1 MMQPMKVS
9 VKIADGVK
17 RFLERYAATRNATL
31 EEALRWLILAD
42 VKRLIEGLSTEERA
56 EMLGVGTLFR

>member
-1 MMQPMKVS
+1 MQPMKVS
-9 VKIADGVK
+9 VEIDDGVK
-17 RFLERYAATRNATL
+17 RFLERYAAARNATL
-31 EEALRWLILAD
+31 EEALRGLILAD